1 MENVNSEN
9 KVVEGEIIMENVNS
23 ENKVVEYEIITT
35 KKYRQVVKVQFDEK
49 YSDRLDDNKITPRD
63 IDFGLGE
70 EIEGDETRTYTTK
83 IVNEPPEKF
92 ITYTNLGNGKPQRD
106 LGWGNFV
113 PSKTK
118 SVLVFL
124 SFSGRG
130 NNNKN
135 KVVYLSCSM
144 DLVEQLWESS
154 NLKELSSFIVSYEY
168 LISRW
173 NWKGEPD
180 ADDGLDFLT
189 RIHNKRTG
197 KDTDIWIYEVQEYIE
212 FGNWVVSHPHFFKE
226 EYGGR
231 KEL

>member
-1 MENVNSEN
+1 M
-9 KVVEGEIIMENVNS
+9 
-23 ENKVVEYEIITT
+23 
-35 KKYRQVVKVQFDEK
+35 DET
-49 YSDRLDDNKITPRD
+49 KITPRD

-70 EIEGDETRTYTTK
+70 EIEGDETKTFSTK

-92 ITYTNLGNGKPQRD
+92 ITYNRICNKPEPT

-118 SVLVFL
+118 SCLVFV
-124 SFSGRG
+124 STSGRG

-144 DLVEQLWESS
+144 DLVEQLWKSS

-189 RIHNKRTG
+189 RIHKKRTG
-197 KDTDIWIYEVQEYIE
+197 QDTKIWIYEVQEYIE
-212 FGNWVVSHPHFFKE
+212 FGNWVVQRPWIYKE